1 MAELFGRADG
11 CAHGRGGSMHLLDV
25 DKGFYGGW
33 GIVGGQLP
41 IATGLAL
48 ALVRRG
54 KSQAVVC
61 ELGDG
66 AINMGAWHESLNLAA
81 LWDLP
86 VVFLVVNNGYGMGTS
101 VQRASAE
108 PDLYRRAS
116 AFRMHGERVDGDD
129 LEAVVEASDRLS
141 SAAARQ
147 REPAVLEVVTY
158 RYRGHSVADAG
169 LATAPRRRSR
179 RSRRTTRSPHPG
191 HAARARLHRRRAG
204 PRRRRGRRPRRRG
217 RRASPKPAPSP
228 TRASWRA
235 ASTRPAAAGS
245 SPHAPGQPVRRG
257 GARLQRRARLMSA
270 VAEATETQRMTYRE
284 ALRLAMR
291 EELAR
296 DERVF
301 IMGEEVGV
309 FEGSY
314 KVTAGLMDEFGP
326 ERVRDTP
333 ISEEGFVG
341 AAVGAAMGGERPI
354 VEIMTINFLLV
365 AIDQVVNHAAKVR
378 TMFGGE
384 VGCPMVIRTPNG
396 AGNQL
401 TAQHSQSLEGWF
413 AHTPGMKVV
422 APSNPAEAE
431 GLLKAAIRDDDPV
444 LVVEN
449 LPIYKEKGEVPLDPE
464 FITPIG
470 LANVAREGSDITLV
484 SHSFATVRAL
494 HVAEKLASEHGVNA
508 EVVDLRSLRPLDVE
522 TVAASVGKTNHV
534 VCVEE
539 GWPSYGV
546 TAELAARIQ
555 KACFDDL
562 DAPVERVGMAEVP
575 LPYAKNLE
583 TAALPGEA
591 RIEAAVLSTLGLA
604 R

>member
-1 MAELFGRADG
+1 
-11 CAHGRGGSMHLLDV
+11 
-25 DKGFYGGW
+25 
-33 GIVGGQLP
+33 
-41 IATGLAL
+41 
-48 ALVRRG
+48 
-54 KSQAVVC
+54 
-61 ELGDG
+61 
-66 AINMGAWHESLNLAA
+66 
-81 LWDLP
+81 
-86 VVFLVVNNGYGMGTS
+86 
-101 VQRASAE
+101 
-108 PDLYRRAS
+108 
-116 AFRMHGERVDGDD
+116 
-129 LEAVVEASDRLS
+129 
-141 SAAARQ
+141 
-147 REPAVLEVVTY
+147 
-158 RYRGHSVADAG
+158 
-169 LATAPRRRSR
+169 
-179 RSRRTTRSPHPG
+179 
-191 HAARARLHRRRAG
+191 
-204 PRRRRGRRPRRRG
+204 
-217 RRASPKPAPSP
+217 
-228 TRASWRA
+228 
-235 ASTRPAAAGS
+235 
-245 SPHAPGQPVRRG
+245 
-257 GARLQRRARLMSA
+257 MSA
-270 VAEATETQRMTYRE
+270 VAEKQATERMTYRE

-301 IMGEEVGV
+301 VMGEEVGV

-314 KVTAGLMDEFGP
+314 KVTAGLMSEFGP
-326 ERVRDTP
+326 ERIRDTP

-422 APSNPAEAE
+422 APSNPAEAK
-431 GLLKAAIRDDDPV
+431 GLLKAAVRDDDPV

-470 LANVAREGSDITLV
+470 LANVAREGSDITIV

-494 HVAEKLASEHGVNA
+494 HTADRLASEHGVNA

-522 TVAASVGKTNHV
+522 TVAASVSKTNRV
-534 VCVEE
+534 LCVEE

-583 TAALPGEA
+583 TAALPGEK
-591 RIEAAVLSTLGLA
+591 RIEAAVLTTLGLA
-604 R
+604 P